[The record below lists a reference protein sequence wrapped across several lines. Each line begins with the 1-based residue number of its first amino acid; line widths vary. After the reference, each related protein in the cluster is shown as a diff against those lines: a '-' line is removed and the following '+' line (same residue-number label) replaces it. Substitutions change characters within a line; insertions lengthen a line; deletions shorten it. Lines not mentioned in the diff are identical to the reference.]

1 MRGAKHAP
9 ARLAYVD
16 FLSSGS
22 FFSLLYSSSLCVC
35 GLCVFWKLE
44 LRADAKGAPPV
55 ARALDLLYTA
65 LTLCRLSSRFASLVV

>member
-55 ARALDLLYTA
+55 ARARSISYIQ
-65 LTLCRLSSRFASLVV
+65 LSPCVGCLPDSPLS